1 MGAPQYGLDNYIGAH
16 HNTADFNFKV
26 AIDEIEVENSKFI
39 SVSGVVSS
47 SETMEFMHGDDRYVM
62 KQPGRASFEDIELK
76 RIYQQV
82 DAFYEWRVQIENGNI
97 QRKNVTISLMLPDM
111 STVVR
116 TMTIMDCYPSKWELP
131 PMDASSSK
139 AAVETITLTCSH
151 VIQG

>member
-1 MGAPQYGLDNYIGAH
+1 MGAPQFGLDNYIGA
-16 HNTADFNFKV
+16 FNFKV
-26 AIDEIEVENSKFI
+26 TIDGIEVENSKFV
-39 SVSGVVSS
+39 SVSGVVST

-62 KQPGRASFEDIELK
+62 KQPGRASFEDMELK

-131 PMDASSSK
+131 PMDASSSE

>member
-1 MGAPQYGLDNYIGAH
+1 MGGAPQYGLDNYIGA
-16 HNTADFNFKV
+16 FNFKV
-26 AIDEIEVENSKFI
+26 AI
-39 SVSGVVSS
+39 
-47 SETMEFMHGDDRYVM
+47 
-62 KQPGRASFEDIELK
+62 EDIELK

-131 PMDASSSK
+131 PMDASSSE

>member
-1 MGAPQYGLDNYIGAH
+1 MGAPQYGLDNYIGA
-16 HNTADFNFKV
+16 FNFKV
-26 AIDEIEVENSKFI
+26 SIDEIEVENSKFI

-131 PMDASSSK
+131 PMDASSSET
-139 AAVETITLTCSH
+139 AVETITLTCSH
-151 VIQG
+151 VTQSA

>member
-1 MGAPQYGLDNYIGAH
+1 MGAPQFGLDNYIGA
-16 HNTADFNFKV
+16 FNFKV
-26 AIDEIEVENSKFI
+26 TIDGIEVENSKFV
-39 SVSGVVSS
+39 SVSGVVST

-131 PMDASSSK
+131 PMDASSSE

>member
-1 MGAPQYGLDNYIGAH
+1 MGAPQYGLDNYIGA
-16 HNTADFNFKV
+16 FNFKV
-26 AIDEIEVENSKFI
+26 TIDEIEVENSKFI

-76 RIYQQV
+76 RVYQQV

-97 QRKNVTISLMLPDM
+97 QRKNVTVSLMLPDM
-111 STVVR
+111 ATVVR

-131 PMDASSSK
+131 PMDASSSE

>member
-1 MGAPQYGLDNYIGAH
+1 MGAPQYGLDNYIGA
-16 HNTADFNFKV
+16 FNFKV

-39 SVSGVVSS
+39 SASGVVSS

-62 KQPGRASFEDIELK
+62 KQPGRSSFEDIELK

-131 PMDASSSK
+131 PMDASSSE